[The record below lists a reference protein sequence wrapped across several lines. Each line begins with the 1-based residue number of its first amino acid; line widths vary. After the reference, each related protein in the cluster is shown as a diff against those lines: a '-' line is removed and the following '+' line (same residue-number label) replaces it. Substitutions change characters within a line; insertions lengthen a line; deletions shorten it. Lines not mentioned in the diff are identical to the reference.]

1 MPTYEYCCSSCG
13 HLFEE
18 HQSITADP
26 IRECP
31 QCGGE
36 VRRMISGGS
45 GFILKGK
52 SHSHECAGN
61 PCRPEGDCGTRCGGD
76 GCCGGSMCGGNF

>member
-1 MPTYEYCCSSCG
+1 
-13 HLFEE
+13 
-18 HQSITADP
+18 
-26 IRECP
+26 
-31 QCGGE
+31 
-36 VRRMISGGS
+36 MISGGS